1 MPEGQFRSNVWDSGR
16 KFSNMDT
23 DPDSV
28 ENHDFQ
34 VKERA
39 KSLEELRARTAQFT
53 DEQNEFQNPA
63 KLSRRERA
71 RPFLIMDK

>member
-28 ENHDFQ
+28 E